1 MIQRLKQFTARSWA
15 FLTRQSRAARI
26 GLGVGA
32 LLIGCGCCSF
42 GYTVGSTSPSQ
53 QAAASTQSTVTQAAP
68 ADTATQ
74 ALPTAT
80 AKPKAWVTVK
90 HLAGSGN
97 SQSDT
102 FDVRTGDHILTNCT
116 ASDSANL
123 FIADLY
129 LKGETYGNDL
139 PYAELVDRANQPCG
153 KDTYTVQ
160 QDGATVYLR
169 VQADSIQW
177 IMDVQRYQ

>member
-1 MIQRLKQFTARSWA
+1 MQERIGQARSW
-15 FLTRQSRAARI
+15 LGLQSRTARI
-26 GLGVGA
+26 GLGVSA
-32 LLIGCGCCSF
+32 LVLVSCGCCGGF
-42 GYTVGSTSPSQ
+42 VGAALSSAAPTK
-53 QAAASTQSTVTQAAP
+53 QAAAATQPTITQAPPSA
-68 ADTATQ
+68 TARP

-102 FDVRTGDHILTNCT
+102 FDVKTGDHILSSCT
-116 ASDSANL
+116 ASSDANL

-129 LKGETYGNDL
+129 LKGESYGNNIA
-139 PYAELVDRANQPCG
+139 YAGLVDRANQPCS

-169 VQADSIQW
+169 VQADSISW
-177 IMDVQRYQ
+177 TVDIQRFQ

>member
-1 MIQRLKQFTARSWA
+1 MAKQWGSLSQGGKIAS
-15 FLTRQSRAARI
+15 
-26 GLGVGA
+26 GVVALIVVCACCAGA
-32 LLIGCGCCSF
+32 LALAANGN
-42 GYTVGSTSPSQ
+42 TSTPR
-53 QAAASTQSTVTQAAP
+53 ASANS
-68 ADTATQ
+68 TATRTGPTATAQ
-74 ALPTAT
+74 PPTAT
-80 AKPKAWVTVK
+80 AKPKTWVTVK

-102 FDVRTGDHILTNCT
+102 FDVKTGDHILTSCT

-129 LKGETYGNDL
+129 LKGESAGNNS
-139 PYAELVDRANQPCG
+139 PYAELVSRANEPCS

-177 IMDVQRYQ
+177 TVDIQRFQ